1 MHLVRFAGR
10 KNEKPRKKKTDC
22 NHPRSRTTKHETNE
36 ARNER
41 TPREEE
47 PLLLPAE
54 NELFEKGGEGGSRR
68 RWIRRNVDV
77 ASWNAT
83 EKGAYKGRKREGRGE
98 ACVE

>member
-54 NELFEKGGEGGSRR
+54 NELFEKGRRGGGISKKMDKKERGRR
-68 RWIRRNVDV
+68 VVERD
-77 ASWNAT
+77 
-83 EKGAYKGRKREGRGE
+83 RKRG
-98 ACVE
+98 V

>member
-22 NHPRSRTTKHETNE
+22 NHPRTRTKHETNE

-47 PLLLPAE
+47 PLLLLPAE
-54 NELFEKGGEGGSRR
+54 NELFEKGRRGGGISKKMDKKERGRR
-68 RWIRRNVDV
+68 VVERD
-77 ASWNAT
+77 
-83 EKGAYKGRKREGRGE
+83 RKRG
-98 ACVE
+98 V

>member
-54 NELFEKGGEGGSRR
+54 NELFEKERRGGGIPKKMDKKERGRR
-68 RWIRRNVDV
+68 VVERD
-77 ASWNAT
+77 
-83 EKGAYKGRKREGRGE
+83 RKRG
-98 ACVE
+98 V